1 MDQARNQYLVVI
13 EPDESGGYV
22 VDVPALPGCVTHG
35 DTVDEALRHVREA
48 IALYL
53 RAEDAESLARA
64 GVRKEVIFA
73 TVEVPAI
80 A

>member
-1 MDQARNQYLVVI
+1 MDQARTQYLVVI
-13 EPDESGGYV
+13 EPDESGGYLA
-22 VDVPALPGCVTHG
+22 DVPALPGCVTHG
-35 DTVDEALRHVREA
+35 DTVDEVLRHVREA

-53 RAEDAESLARA
+53 RGEDAQSLARA
-64 GVRKEVIFA
+64 GVRKEVIVA